1 MDALLA
7 NTKTGIAQ
15 SDWFPYWDFDTQQ
28 SDSPYP
34 DYGPGTRY
42 LQDAWATTDGWSSS
56 ALAVAVSNG
65 VLSASGGGVNGY
77 ISRSLTLSIAS
88 VIMIRA
94 RCSNPA
100 MGNLQFNAVG
110 GSGILTSAT
119 PLSTSWQIF
128 TLKNPLGTITFAAID
143 WSNYPTISGQ
153 LDIDWIYIGDGTYTY
168 SVPILSGDRQ
178 DQQQAAVAAFT
189 NLGSMPA
196 NPEQGVDWTG
206 AMTGDTTFGEVDS
219 QINTA
224 IGNCGLNY
232 YPKYTILNGN
242 LKVTIN
248 KAGS

>member
-15 SDWFPYWDFDTQQ
+15 SDWFPYWDFGYV
-28 SDSPYP
+28 SD
-34 DYGPGTRY
+34 G
-42 LQDAWATTDGWSSS
+42 
-56 ALAVAVSNG
+56 
-65 VLSASGGGVNGY
+65 
-77 ISRSLTLSIAS
+77 
-88 VIMIRA
+88 
-94 RCSNPA
+94 
-100 MGNLQFNAVG
+100 
-110 GSGILTSAT
+110 
-119 PLSTSWQIF
+119 
-128 TLKNPLGTITFAAID
+128 LGKM
-143 WSNYPTISGQ
+143 Y
-153 LDIDWIYIGDGTYTY
+153 
-168 SVPILSGDRQ
+168 VPILYGDRK

-206 AMTGDTTFGEVDS
+206 AMTGDTTFGEIDS